1 MKIIYTESG
10 QKALEEYKLRQVQV
24 LEERVTS
31 LKYVFGD
38 DVVEVTASDIKQ
50 ASETR
55 SSPLIRVRERQ
66 SLTRSLL
73 AVYVV
78 LGILMGV
85 FGLFYD
91 QIFLLLRRNPTQL
104 LLSVSGISVSLASYL
119 MLARLRSRD
128 REIEKMEQIEQIEQ
142 WERIQKR
149 VSENT

>member
-128 REIEKMEQIEQIEQ
+128 RT
-142 WERIQKR
+142 
-149 VSENT
+149 N